1 MLKKFLFNKLLILFL
16 LCSFQNLN
24 ALENKI
30 LFKVNNEIITSI
42 DIFKQIVYLKATN
55 PSIENL
61 SENEIFEIA
70 KNSIIRE
77 KVKEIGILQ
86 IVDELDIDQNFL
98 EKILFDRYK
107 KIGLNS
113 LNEFENYLN
122 LRNLELGE
130 IKKKITVE
138 LIWNDIIYQKYKSK
152 IKIDKQKIK
161 DEILSVSKQKLRKLS
176 LSELF
181 FNVSKDNEFDLKYKQ
196 ILLDIKNQGFKNAVL
211 LHSISNSASMGGSLG
226 WINENSLS
234 NQVKEKISKLA
245 VGQYSEP
252 ISTPGGFVIL
262 KIDDE
267 EYYEVQI
274 DLDKEINDLVKFK
287 TNQQLNQFS
296 NIYFNKV
303 KKDIIINEL

>member
-130 IKKKITVE
+130 IKKK
-138 LIWNDIIYQKYKSK
+138 DY
-152 IKIDKQKIK
+152 
-161 DEILSVSKQKLRKLS
+161 
-176 LSELF
+176 
-181 FNVSKDNEFDLKYKQ
+181 
-196 ILLDIKNQGFKNAVL
+196 G
-211 LHSISNSASMGGSLG
+211 
-226 WINENSLS
+226 
-234 NQVKEKISKLA
+234 
-245 VGQYSEP
+245 
-252 ISTPGGFVIL
+252 
-262 KIDDE
+262 
-267 EYYEVQI
+267 
-274 DLDKEINDLVKFK
+274 
-287 TNQQLNQFS
+287 
-296 NIYFNKV
+296 
-303 KKDIIINEL
+303 

>member
-1 MLKKFLFNKLLILFL
+1 M
-16 LCSFQNLN
+16 
-24 ALENKI
+24 
-30 LFKVNNEIITSI
+30 
-42 DIFKQIVYLKATN
+42 
-55 PSIENL
+55 
-61 SENEIFEIA
+61 
-70 KNSIIRE
+70 
-77 KVKEIGILQ
+77 
-86 IVDELDIDQNFL
+86 
-98 EKILFDRYK
+98 
-107 KIGLNS
+107 
-113 LNEFENYLN
+113 
-122 LRNLELGE
+122 
-130 IKKKITVE
+130 
-138 LIWNDIIYQKYKSK
+138 
-152 IKIDKQKIK
+152 
-161 DEILSVSKQKLRKLS
+161 
-176 LSELF
+176 
-181 FNVSKDNEFDLKYKQ
+181 
-196 ILLDIKNQGFKNAVL
+196 L